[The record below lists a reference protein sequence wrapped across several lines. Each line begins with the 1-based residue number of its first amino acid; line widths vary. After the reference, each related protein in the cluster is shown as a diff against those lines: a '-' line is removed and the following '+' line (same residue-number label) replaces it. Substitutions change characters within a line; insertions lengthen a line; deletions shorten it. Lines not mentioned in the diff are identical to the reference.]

1 MLEIDLYLSSPAY
14 KPHTRKLP
22 HTLQQAAAILG
33 RRCTLQNLSLAVV
46 GNRRM
51 ATLHQRF
58 LNIPGPTDVLTFP
71 LHTDP
76 KGRPLTGE
84 VVLCLPYATTQAKAH
99 NIPLW
104 KELSLYALHGLLHLS
119 GYNDLTDRDYRLMHQ
134 TEDKILSQLGLGQLF
149 YPAPANL
156 PSSHRPALHHPA
168 SNRPRA
174 RRRSAGSR

>member
-1 MLEIDLYLSSPAY
+1 MLEVDLYLSSPAY

-22 HTLQQAAAILG
+22 HTVQQAAAILG

-71 LHTDP
+71 LNTDP

-104 KELSLYALHGLLHLS
+104 KELSLYAVHGLLHLS

-134 TEDKILSQLGLGQLF
+134 TEDKILTQLGLGQIFYPAQTF
-149 YPAPANL
+149 YPAPAK
-156 PSSHRPALHHPA
+156 PPASHRPSPHRGP
-168 SNRPRA
+168 
-174 RRRSAGSR
+174 AGSR